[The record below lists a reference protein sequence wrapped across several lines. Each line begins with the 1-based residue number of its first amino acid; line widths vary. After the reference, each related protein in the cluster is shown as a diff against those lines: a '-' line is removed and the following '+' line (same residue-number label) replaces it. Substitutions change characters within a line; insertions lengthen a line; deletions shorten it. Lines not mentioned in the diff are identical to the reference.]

1 MAERSNRFNA
11 TQEAVQE
18 TALRVSQQQLLDAQ
32 LLELGDDDLLQR
44 VEDELNENGALEEGR
59 DEEDDEFPS
68 DDPSDLSDKERE
80 EDLSYYYDDEEL
92 PVYTPGGGDNEQ
104 AEIPVGDTRS
114 FVDDLRAQVPEHG
127 IADEKQAELVDYLIG
142 SLNDNGFIDRP
153 LSSISDD
160 LLFHHNIDASVEEI
174 ERALHILQRFD
185 PPGIGARDLQE
196 CMSIQLQRK
205 MEEAADSKNLERI
218 FVLGLAKEVVEN
230 HFNLFRRNE
239 QDKLRKALD
248 VDADSL
254 AEALE
259 ALSRLNPR
267 PGLALS
273 EGTDGRSQAI
283 VPDFIIETSLDGDI
297 TMTLRGSRIPQLHV
311 NPTYKSM
318 LEAADRKNMT
328 QAQKDDLKYV
338 RSNVERAQGF
348 ILALKKRQ
356 DTLYRIMKAIIEAQ
370 REFMLTQDE
379 MTLKPLTGGE
389 IAKTVGVDGS
399 TVSRAVSSRYAL
411 LDGTIYPLRA
421 FFMRTKRN
429 AEGEEVLRTQVVNAI
444 QEIIDEEDKSNPLSD
459 SAISQILISRG
470 LNIRRR
476 TVAKYRDQMGVPTA
490 PLRRKF

>member
-1 MAERSNRFNA
+1 
-11 TQEAVQE
+11 
-18 TALRVSQQQLLDAQ
+18 
-32 LLELGDDDLLQR
+32 
-44 VEDELNENGALEEGR
+44 
-59 DEEDDEFPS
+59 
-68 DDPSDLSDKERE
+68 
-80 EDLSYYYDDEEL
+80 
-92 PVYTPGGGDNEQ
+92 
-104 AEIPVGDTRS
+104 
-114 FVDDLRAQVPEHG
+114 
-127 IADEKQAELVDYLIG
+127 
-142 SLNDNGFIDRP
+142 
-153 LSSISDD
+153 
-160 LLFHHNIDASVEEI
+160 
-174 ERALHILQRFD
+174 
-185 PPGIGARDLQE
+185 
-196 CMSIQLQRK
+196 
-205 MEEAADSKNLERI
+205 
-218 FVLGLAKEVVEN
+218 
-230 HFNLFRRNE
+230 
-239 QDKLRKALD
+239 
-248 VDADSL
+248 
-254 AEALE
+254 
-259 ALSRLNPR
+259 
-267 PGLALS
+267 
-273 EGTDGRSQAI
+273 
-283 VPDFIIETSLDGDI
+283 
-297 TMTLRGSRIPQLHV
+297 
-311 NPTYKSM
+311 M